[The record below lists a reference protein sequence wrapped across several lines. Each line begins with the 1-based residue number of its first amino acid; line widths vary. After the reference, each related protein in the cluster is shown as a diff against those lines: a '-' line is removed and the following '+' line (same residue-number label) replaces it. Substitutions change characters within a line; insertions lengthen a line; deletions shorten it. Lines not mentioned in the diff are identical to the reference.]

1 MILQILNSELD
12 KRLEEED
19 KEGLNQLVAFHHRH
33 HHLDINC
40 ANCAYFFQVNQAEQ
54 IKQER
59 EGREAS
65 KNGDKI
71 RDEGDVKET
80 EDRNKDGD

>member
-1 MILQILNSELD
+1 M
-12 KRLEEED
+12 
-19 KEGLNQLVAFHHRH
+19 
-33 HHLDINC
+33 
-40 ANCAYFFQVNQAEQ
+40 NQAEQ

-65 KNGDKI
+65 KNGEKI

>member
-19 KEGLNQLVAFHHRH
+19 KEGLNQLVAFHHC
-33 HHLDINC
+33 HLDINC
-40 ANCAYFFQVNQAEQ
+40 ANRAYFFQVNQAEQ

-65 KNGDKI
+65 KKGEKI

-80 EDRNKDGD
+80 EDRNKNGD

>member
-19 KEGLNQLVAFHHRH
+19 KEGLNQLVAFHH
-33 HHLDINC
+33 HLDF
-40 ANCAYFFQVNQAEQ
+40 ANRAYFFQVNQAEQ

-65 KNGDKI
+65 KNGEKI

-80 EDRNKDGD
+80 EDRNKNGD